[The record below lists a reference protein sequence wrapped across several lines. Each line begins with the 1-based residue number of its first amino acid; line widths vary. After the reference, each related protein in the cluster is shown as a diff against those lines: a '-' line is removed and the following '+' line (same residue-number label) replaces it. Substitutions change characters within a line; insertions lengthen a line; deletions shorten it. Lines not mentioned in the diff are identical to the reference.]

1 MRRLPAHVHD
11 VRSGSLSKIVA
22 RSHYAGSGGNEV
34 SQMKAAGLT
43 MSYLELLK
51 LALPETIVVITALAV
66 LSIGLVT
73 GRVKSTSTVSTTKPT
88 QGANGTS
95 TATGICSAV
104 AALGLAIAIGAA
116 LMLPRN
122 ATLFGGMLVITPLTS
137 LFKIICIALAFFT
150 VLLATSEKSLRHPGE
165 YLGLILFATVGLMLL
180 VGSEELLMIFI
191 GLELLGLSLYVMTAF
206 YKTDVRSAEAGL
218 KYFLFGS
225 TSSAFT
231 LFGISLIY
239 GMSGTTS
246 LAAISDKLTGVSI
259 QALLA
264 VGIVMTLIGFAFKI
278 AAAPFHLWAPDAY
291 QGAPVP
297 SAAFIASGSKVASFV
312 VLGKIVLIGFA
323 PARGSADW
331 HAMLAGW
338 SPVLAVLAAL
348 SILLGNFV
356 ALAQANVRRLLAYS
370 AVAHGGYTLL
380 GIIAGGRDG
389 FSATLFYTSTYA
401 VTLVGAFAVVG
412 VVRRQSGRGDLPS
425 FAGLAARSPFLAASM
440 SIFLLSLAGLPPL
453 AGFFGKFYLFSVA
466 FRAGGNHGLLW
477 LVALALFGSFVSLYY
492 YLIVLKVIFVDQRS
506 SSTPQPGQS
515 NAGAARTSD
524 FNVSTSLDLFSRITV
539 TLLAAAVLFL
549 GLMPQT
555 LAARILASLP

>member
-95 TATGICSAV
+95 TATGICSVV
-104 AALGLAIAIGAA
+104 AALGLAIAIGAI
-116 LMLPRN
+116 LVLPQST
-122 ATLFGGMLVITPLTS
+122 TLFGGMLVITPLTR

-150 VLLATSEKSLRHPGE
+150 VLLITSQKPPRHPGE
-165 YLGLILFATVGLMLL
+165 YLALILFATVGLMLL

-206 YKTDVRSAEAGL
+206 DKTDVRSAEAGL
-218 KYFLFGS
+218 KYLLFGS

-239 GMSGTTS
+239 GMSGTTG
-246 LAAISDKLTGVSI
+246 LAAISEKLATASV
-259 QALLA
+259 QPLLA
-264 VGIVMTLIGFAFKI
+264 VGIVMTLVGFAFKI

-297 SAAFIASGSKVASFV
+297 SAAFIASASKVASFV

-323 PARGSADW
+323 PLHGNAGW
-331 HAMLAGW
+331 HAMVAGW
-338 SPVLAVLAAL
+338 SPVLAALAAL
-348 SILLGNFV
+348 SILVGNLV
-356 ALAQANVRRLLAYS
+356 ALGQSNVRRLLAYS
-370 AVAHGGYTLL
+370 AVAHSGYTLI
-380 GIIAGGRDG
+380 GIVAGDRDG
-389 FSATLFYTSTYA
+389 FSAALFYATIYA
-401 VTLVGAFAVVG
+401 ITLVGAFG
-412 VVRRQSGRGDLPS
+412 VVAMVRRETGGDNFSNFRGLVS
-425 FAGLAARSPFLAASM
+425 RSPLIAGCMCVFM
-440 SIFLLSLAGLPPL
+440 LSLAGIPPL
-453 AGFFGKFYLFSVA
+453 AGFFGKFYLFSA
-466 FRAGGNHGLLW
+466 ALRAGANNGLLW
-477 LVALALFGSFVSLYY
+477 LVAVALLGSFISL
-492 YLIVLKVIFVDQRS
+492 LLPD
-506 SSTPQPGQS
+506 G
-515 NAGAARTSD
+515 AGGD
-524 FNVSTSLDLFSRITV
+524 FC
-539 TLLAAAVLFL
+539 
-549 GLMPQT
+549 
-555 LAARILASLP
+555 